1 MEQRNVKCDKR
12 KTNKMILQ
20 QFIFASLSRLVYFSW
35 HHRRGKWKLKRDE
48 NSQRKKILGHL
59 IQDFNKQLRRNQAT
73 NAQRARK
80 SNRGKKAG
88 LI

>member
-48 NSQRKKILGHL
+48 NSQRN
-59 IQDFNKQLRRNQAT
+59 QDFNKQLRRNQAT